1 MVEKTR
7 KMGSDFI
14 GDVLWGSHVCQF
26 YRTKEDLTDILVPYF
41 EAGLE
46 NNEFCMWI
54 TGELLDEKEI
64 RETMR
69 KNLPQFDHYIRIGQ
83 IEIIPYTEWY
93 LIDGVFDQHRVL
105 NAWMDKLDQAL
116 VKGYEGMRVTG
127 DAAPLIKTDWA
138 HLVDYETKVND
149 SIHKNRMKGVCTYP
163 LEKCESS
170 EVVDVIRTHQFM
182 LNKRVGEWECL
193 EISVGRKNRGIQGS
207 RKAGSQP
214 LLDTIDSSSRSYTA
228 DTDAVPTLDT
238 EGIQPPSNSETIMV
252 SGYGRSQTGIA
263 CQCSG
268 CFCIEL
274 ELDPCDFQIVD
285 LAYKKIPCLGEEMLR
300 DALLGYKIEEGI
312 KNAIDQ
318 VEKRLPFPL
327 KSGII
332 TALEGAN
339 RWYEKMKEDRKKRF
353 GKRDVYC

>member
-1 MVEKTR
+1 MTV

-14 GDVLWGSHVCQF
+14 GEVLWGSHVCQF

-69 KNLPQFDHYIRIGQ
+69 KNLPQFDHYIRTGQ

-105 NAWMDKLDQAL
+105 NAWMDKLDHAL
-116 VKGYEGMRVTG
+116 VKGYEGMRITA
-127 DAAPLIKTDWA
+127 DAAPLIKTDWV

-163 LEKCESS
+163 LEKCGSS

-228 DTDAVPTLDT
+228 DTDAVPALDG
-238 EGIQPPSNSETIMV
+238 EGIQPLSNSETIMV
-252 SGYGRSQTGIA
+252 SGYGKPQTGIA
-263 CQCSG
+263 CQRSG
-268 CFCIEL
+268 YFCIEL
-274 ELDPCDFQIVD
+274 ELDPYDFRVVD
-285 LAYKKIPCLGEEMLR
+285 LTCKKIPCIGEEMLR
-300 DALLGYKIEEGI
+300 DALLGCKVEEGI
-312 KNAIDQ
+312 ENAIDR
-318 VEKRLPFPL
+318 VEKRWPCFL
-327 KSGII
+327 KDVVMG
-332 TALEGAN
+332 ALEDAN
-339 RWYEKMKEDRKKRF
+339 KCYENMKEERK
-353 GKRDVYC
+353 

>member
-1 MVEKTR
+1 MVEKTV

-14 GDVLWGSHVCQF
+14 GDVPWGSHVCQF

-41 EAGLE
+41 KMGLE

-69 KNLPQFDHYIRIGQ
+69 KNLPQFDHYLRIGQ

-93 LIDGVFDQHRVL
+93 LIDGVFDQHRVF

-127 DAAPLIKTDWA
+127 DAAPLIKTDWV

-149 SIHKNRMKGVCTYP
+149 SIYKYRMKGVCTYP
-163 LEKCESS
+163 LEKCGSS

-182 LNKRVGEWECL
+182 LTKQSDEWKCL
-193 EISVGRKNRGIQGS
+193 EISASRKSKNRGM
-207 RKAGSQP
+207 QP
-214 LLDTIDSSSRSYTA
+214 LPDTIDSSFRSKTL
-228 DTDAVPTLDT
+228 DTEAVAALDT
-238 EGIQPPSNSETIMV
+238 EGIQLPSNSETIMV
-252 SGYGRSQTGIA
+252 SGYGRPQTGIA
-263 CQCSG
+263 CQCGG

-274 ELDPCDFQIVD
+274 ELDPCDFRVVG
-285 LAYKKIPCLGEEMLR
+285 LACKKIPCLGEEMLR
-300 DALLGYKIEEGI
+300 DTLLGCKVEKGI

-318 VEKRLPFPL
+318 VEKRWPFFL
-327 KSGII
+327 KDMV
-332 TALEGAN
+332 TDALEDAN
-339 RWYEKMKEDRKKRF
+339 KWYKNIRR
-353 GKRDVYC
+353 